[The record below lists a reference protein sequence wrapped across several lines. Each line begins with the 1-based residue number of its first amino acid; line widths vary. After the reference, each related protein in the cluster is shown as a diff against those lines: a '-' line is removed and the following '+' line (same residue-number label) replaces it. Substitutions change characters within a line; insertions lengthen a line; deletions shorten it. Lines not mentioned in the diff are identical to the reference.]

1 MKNIIGID
9 LGTTN
14 SEVALIKD
22 NQPWIIPIN
31 GEQFMPSCV
40 GLDAQGE
47 LLVGRAAKNQ
57 MALRPESTILSI
69 KRLMGE
75 KTTVLMGG
83 KEFNP
88 EEISALILKELKKTA
103 EEFSGEEINEA
114 VITVPAYF
122 DDHQR
127 KATKNAGELAGLTVK
142 RIINEPTAAALAYD
156 VTHQENQTILVYD
169 LGGGTFDVS
178 LVVVEDGIVE
188 VKASHGDTHLGGD
201 DFDELLIDHI
211 ADHFQNQH
219 DIDLRTHKRTK
230 NRLWQAV
237 EKAKVELSNQPFT
250 TIMEEFITDEQHLE
264 IEIARNEY
272 ETMIH
277 PLLTKTI
284 DCIHACLRDAALLP
298 GALNQILLVGGSSR
312 TPLVRTLLEETF
324 KIPIHY
330 EINPDLIVA
339 MGAAI
344 QGGIIGGLKSDAIL
358 VDITPYTFGTSA
370 VGDYQ
375 GSLQRGKFV
384 PIIKRNTPLPTQK
397 SEVFYTMYDNQKAV
411 DIDIFQGEEEIAENN
426 IPIGNFVIEDLS
438 QKPEGNPILLELKLD
453 LNGIIEVTAT
463 EKVSGL
469 SKTVRMET
477 SNAAIQEFD
486 FTNSQQKLTT
496 LTADHDYSQPNR
508 PEEFL
513 PELSSE
519 TEPHKTTISRAR
531 DLRRRAEKLL
541 SRVDE
546 DDALEINNLLDSS
559 RETLTTKDWQK
570 LEQTCESFS
579 DLLFYLE
586 D

>member
-22 NQPWIIPIN
+22 GQPLVLNIN
-31 GEQFMPSCV
+31 GEPFMPSCV
-40 GLDAQGE
+40 GLDDQGE

-75 KTTVLMGG
+75 ETTVLMGG
-83 KEFNP
+83 REFSA
-88 EEISALILKELKKTA
+88 EEISALILRELKKTA
-103 EEFSGEEINEA
+103 EDFLNQEIEEV

-156 VTHQENQTILVYD
+156 VNQKNDQTILVYD

-178 LVVVEDGIVE
+178 LVVIESGIVE

-201 DFDELLIDHI
+201 DFDELLINHV
-211 ADHFQNQH
+211 ADNFQSRY
-219 DIDLRTHKRTK
+219 DIDLRANKRQK

-237 EKAKVELSNQPFT
+237 EKAKIELSNQPFT
-250 TIMEEFITDEQHLE
+250 TISEEFITDEQHLE
-264 IEIARNEY
+264 IEIERHDY
-272 ETMIH
+272 ETMIQ
-277 PLLTKTI
+277 PLLNKTI
-284 DCIHACLRDAALLP
+284 DCINACLRDAALLP
-298 GALNQILLVGGSSR
+298 GALDQILLVGGSSR
-312 TPLVRTLLEETF
+312 TPLIRTLLEETF
-324 KIPIHY
+324 NTPVHH
-330 EINPDLIVA
+330 EINPDLVVA

-370 VGDYQ
+370 VGEYQ
-375 GSLQRGKFV
+375 GMPQRGKFV
-384 PIIKRNTPLPTQK
+384 PIIKRNTPLPTKK
-397 SEVFYTMYDNQKAV
+397 SEVFYTMHDNQEEIEVK
-411 DIDIFQGEEEIAENN
+411 IFQGEDPLAENN
-426 IPIGNFVIEDLS
+426 IMVGNFMVDNLS
-438 QKPEGNPILLELKLD
+438 RKPNGNPILLDLKLD
-453 LNGIIEVTAT
+453 LNGILEVTAT
-463 EKVSGL
+463 EKISGL
-469 SKTVRMET
+469 SKTVHMEAGNI
-477 SNAAIQEFD
+477 SQKFD
-486 FTNSQQKLTT
+486 FSSSREKLANIVNDQDYALPDKSEDLLPADDPETNL
-496 LTADHDYSQPNR
+496 
-508 PEEFL
+508 
-513 PELSSE
+513 
-519 TEPHKTTISRAR
+519 HKKSITRAR

-541 SRVDE
+541 SQVDE
-546 DDALEINNLLDSS
+546 DDALEINDLLENS
-559 RETLTTKDWQK
+559 RKELSARDWHK
-570 LEQTCESFS
+570 LEQTCESLS

>member
-22 NQPWIIPIN
+22 NQPWIIPVN

-57 MALRPESTILSI
+57 MTLRPESTILSI

-75 KTTVLMGG
+75 NTKVLMGG
-83 KEFNP
+83 REFSP
-88 EEISALILKELKKTA
+88 EEISALILKELKNRA
-103 EEFSGEEINEA
+103 EEFLGESVDEA

-127 KATKNAGELAGLTVK
+127 KATKNAGELAGLSVK

-201 DFDELLIDHI
+201 DFDKLLIDHV
-211 ADHFQNQH
+211 ADHFQNLH
-219 DIDLRTHKRTK
+219 GVDLRENSRTK

-250 TIMEEFITDEQHLE
+250 KVMEEFINEKQHLE
-264 IEIARNEY
+264 LEIARNDY
-272 ETMIH
+272 EDMIH

-284 DCIHACLRDAALLP
+284 DCINACLSDAALLP
-298 GALNQILLVGGSSR
+298 GALDQILLVGGSSR
-312 TPLVRTLLEETF
+312 TPLVRNLLEETF
-324 KIPIHY
+324 QIPVHH

-344 QGGIIGGLKSDAIL
+344 QGGIIGGRKSDAIL

-370 VGDYQ
+370 ISDYQ
-375 GSLQRGKFV
+375 DLLQRGKFV

-397 SEVFYTMYDNQKAV
+397 SEVFYTIHDNQEAV
-411 DIDIFQGEEEIAENN
+411 DVDIYQGEEELAENN
-426 IPIGNFVIEDLS
+426 IPIGNFVVENLS
-438 QKPEGNPILLELKLD
+438 RRPEGNPILLELKLD

-463 EKVSGL
+463 EKISGL

-477 SNAAIQEFD
+477 NNSIQKFD
-486 FTNSQQKLTT
+486 FANSKEKIITLTT
-496 LTADHDYSQPNR
+496 DLDYSQNSQTKEFPPDIS
-508 PEEFL
+508 PENDL
-513 PELSSE
+513 
-519 TEPHKTTISRAR
+519 HKTAISKAR

-541 SRVDE
+541 LKVDE
-546 DDALEINNLLDSS
+546 DDASEIRDLLETC
-559 RETLTTKDWQK
+559 RETLTSKDWQK
-570 LEQTCESFS
+570 LEQTCESLS